1 MKIGLAVL
9 AITLFAGAVV
19 NAAGTTHTGGIHP
32 VCTYS
37 IVAYDSATGQFGAA
51 VQSHYFKVADV
62 IWVEPGVGAVATQS
76 LVDFAYG
83 PLGLTM
89 MRNGKSSR
97 QALDG
102 LLASDSTNQVR
113 QVAMIDRHG
122 NVATHTGTKCIPE
135 AGHHNGKGYS
145 CQANLMRNN
154 TVWDAM
160 AKAYETT
167 KGDLADRLL
176 AALDAAQKEGG
187 DIRGMQS
194 AAIMVVSG
202 NPTGQSWKDKIFDLR
217 VDDSPQPLTELHR
230 LVNLA
235 RAYHHSDRGDDY
247 VTAGKMTEAEAE
259 YGEASRL
266 APDNIE
272 LKFWH
277 ATTLAT
283 NGQVAKS
290 LPMFKEIFKAD
301 ESWRVLVPR
310 LVKVDLLPNDEQIL
324 KQILAQ

>member
-1 MKIGLAVL
+1 MKKGFWIVAMMLVGSG
-9 AITLFAGAVV
+9 I
-19 NAAGTTHTGGIHP
+19 AAGGESPHRGPLHP

-37 IVAYDSATGQFGAA
+37 IVAYDSATGEFGAA

-76 LVDFAYG
+76 LVDFSYG
-83 PLGLTM
+83 PLGLAM
-89 MRNGKSSR
+89 MRNGKSAR

-102 LLASDSTNQVR
+102 LLASDSSNAVR
-113 QVAMIDRHG
+113 QVAMVDRNG
-122 NVATHTGTKCIPE
+122 TVATHTGAKCIPE
-135 AGHHNGKGYS
+135 AGHHTGKGYS

-167 KGDLADRLL
+167 KGDLAERLL
-176 AALDAAQKEGG
+176 SALEAAQKEGG

-202 NPTGQSWKDKIFDLR
+202 KPTGQSWKDKLFDLR
-217 VDDSPQPLTELHR
+217 VDDSPQPLTELRR
-230 LVNLA
+230 LVTLA
-235 RAYHHSDRGDDY
+235 RAYKHSDKGDDL
-247 VTAGKMTEAEAE
+247 VAVGKTQEAEAE
-259 YGEASRL
+259 YEAASQM

-277 ATTLAT
+277 AASLAT
-283 NGQVAKS
+283 NGQVEKS

-301 ESWRVLVPR
+301 NSWRVLVPR
-310 LVKVDLLPNDEQIL
+310 LVKVDLLPKDEKIIN
-324 KQILAQ
+324 QILAQ